1 MLTAPFDRIAAVG
14 RSRYPPSGFSYEV
27 GRGRVQVPYKR
38 EAEIVL
44 AMWRE
49 AEAELRRAPAGSA
62 EEEFLR
68 GEAAR
73 FRDEYQR
80 LIREAEKHHRPVPPP
95 FPGTSDEIPDEIT
108 H

>member
-1 MLTAPFDRIAAVG
+1 M
-14 RSRYPPSGFSYEV
+14 
-27 GRGRVQVPYKR
+27 PYKR

-49 AEAELRRAPAGSA
+49 VEGQLRRAAEGSA
-62 EEEFLR
+62 EEEYLR

-80 LIREAEKHHRPVPPP
+80 LIREAQIHHRPVPPP
-95 FPGTSDEIPDEIT
+95 FPGTDEDTTREIT

>member
-1 MLTAPFDRIAAVG
+1 
-14 RSRYPPSGFSYEV
+14 
-27 GRGRVQVPYKR
+27 VPYKR

-49 AEAELRRAPAGSA
+49 VEGQLGGASEGSA

-80 LIREAEKHHRPVPPP
+80 LVREAEEHHRPVPPP
-95 FPGTSDEIPDEIT
+95 FPGDDEDDISR